1 MFAYKSTPQCNGHVL
16 EIGIPPRGWLA
27 FWSGYG
33 VRTGF
38 IMCIAGLSWQVCT
51 LWPLTKAVEV
61 IRAFCFDSMFI
72 VLACLTVR
80 RYRVHPVR
88 ILSVSQTCKH
98 IALWR
103 R

>member
-1 MFAYKSTPQCNGHVL
+1 MAVYLRLAYRPEGGWRSGLVMGL
-16 EIGIPPRGWLA
+16 ERGL
-27 FWSGYG
+27 FL
-33 VRTGF
+33 
-38 IMCIAGLSWQVCT
+38 CIAGLSWQVCT

-80 RYRVHPVR
+80 RYRVHPVQ